1 MRRLRVAVWVAALIV
16 ALGTLTVHAENWH
29 QFAGV
34 NRDAKSGE
42 TGLIEKW
49 PDGGP
54 ETMWTV
60 DMGVGFGAP
69 VVYGDKVYVVDREKG
84 KSDILRCLDL
94 ESGKEQW
101 RYAWEAKGGLPFPGS
116 RAQPLVE
123 GKYLY
128 AIGARGDLYCFN
140 RKTHTPVWNL
150 DILEEYGGKL
160 PNWGCSQAPLAY
172 GDTVIAMPNGSKAGV
187 VAFDKETGEEV
198 WTSPPF
204 EDRSRGSY
212 CSPMLTTIGGV
223 DQVLATTPA
232 ETMGVNAKTGEKLW
246 SYKEWFCKIPITSPV
261 HMGDGRVLITGGY
274 EAGTDMVQVTKS
286 DNGEFSVEQIWR
298 NADVNCQIHQPIYY
312 KDHIYIMG
320 NSNRARGGLMCLDM
334 QGNVVWK
341 TGRDPNF
348 QRGGMLL
355 AQDMLFAVDA
365 QGQGRDVPVVLID
378 PSSSGYKELGRTNY
392 LKKPKAW
399 SPPVLS
405 EGRLLIRDQK
415 QMKCLDVRAK

>member
-1 MRRLRVAVWVAALIV
+1 MRRLSV
-16 ALGTLTVHAENWH
+16 ALWMVALMLTMGTLTAEAENWP
-29 QFAGV
+29 QFAGP

-54 ETMWTV
+54 ETLWTV

-69 VVYGDKVYVVDREKG
+69 VVYGDKVYVLDREKG

-94 ESGKEQW
+94 ESGKELW
-101 RYAWEAKGGLPFPGS
+101 RYGWKAEGGVPHPGS
-116 RAQPLVE
+116 RAQPLVDE
-123 GKYLY
+123 KYVF
-128 AIGARGDLYCFN
+128 AVGAHGHLYCFN
-140 RKTHTPVWNL
+140 RRTHRPVWHTN
-150 DILEEYGGKL
+150 IVKEYGGKV
-160 PNWGCSQAPLAY
+160 PTWGISQSPLSY
-172 GDTVIAMPNGSKAGV
+172 GDTVIVMPNGSEAGV
-187 VAFDKETGEEV
+187 VAFDKSTGEEV
-198 WTSPPF
+198 WKSPPF
-204 EDRSRGSY
+204 EKRKRGSY
-212 CSPMLTTIGGV
+212 CSPMLATIGGV
-223 DQVLATTPA
+223 DQVLATTPN

-246 SYKEWFCKIPITSPV
+246 SYTDWFCKIPITSPV

-274 EAGTDMVQVTKS
+274 GAGTDMVHVKK
-286 DNGEFSVEQIWR
+286 DGGFSVSRVWR
-298 NADVNCQIHQPIYY
+298 NEDVNCQMHQPILHEN
-312 KDHIYIMG
+312 HIYIMG

-341 TGRDPNF
+341 TGRNPNF

-405 EGRLLIRDQK
+405 QGRLFVRDQN
-415 QMKCLDVRAK
+415 QMKCLDVRGK